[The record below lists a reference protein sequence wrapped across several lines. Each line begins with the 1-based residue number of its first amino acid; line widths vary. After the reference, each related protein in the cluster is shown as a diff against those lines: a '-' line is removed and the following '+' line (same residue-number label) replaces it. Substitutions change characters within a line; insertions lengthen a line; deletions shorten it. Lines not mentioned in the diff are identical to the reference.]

1 MYDWAITMVIDHLPG
16 CTKPSASKGGLFKT
30 GRCCSGSCYPAKVDP
45 YCLHHKNIMGNYG
58 KSLKSL

>member
-1 MYDWAITMVIDHLPG
+1 MTGLSPWLLITYRDARSPR
-16 CTKPSASKGGLFKT
+16 ASKGGLFKT

-45 YCLHHKNIMGNYG
+45 YYLHHKNIMGNYG